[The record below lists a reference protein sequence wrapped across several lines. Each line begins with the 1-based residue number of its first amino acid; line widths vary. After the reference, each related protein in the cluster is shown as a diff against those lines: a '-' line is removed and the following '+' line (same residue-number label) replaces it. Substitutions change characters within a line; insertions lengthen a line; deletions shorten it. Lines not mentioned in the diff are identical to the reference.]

1 MNDKSFNDI
10 VSKTFYLTSL
20 FADIKSE
27 HNWTAYEIKT
37 IMLFFSKLEKYSV
50 YLPDKDLDNLELEKY
65 IEKTPKSFTFK
76 KEDFIFITGV
86 RKEHL
91 SREINKIRKSLI
103 SKAIHIPHPLYPED
117 EKSGISV
124 TWFNLIEY
132 NNSAG
137 ELKLYANPTALPRL
151 LAFVKYAKVSFESIA
166 RLKNSY
172 SIFTYLSLKIIKD
185 SSYKQSETSF
195 IISINEYKAKMGISN
210 KYKMVRQFREFVLDV
225 ISKEINNSTEFNFSY
240 ELIKEGRSFNKIRFD
255 FDYKDKPLITNQ
267 TDNNDEGNLF
277 GFNISDINEE
287 SYFETILT
295 SWGIRAK
302 KVVEIEESY
311 SINAINEAIEVTK
324 QAVDIGII
332 KTTPAAFFLGT
343 LENKELESQVEFKRQ
358 QQMITT
364 QQEKEKQKQL
374 FAEYE
379 AIEKFINDNAD
390 ELSNYL
396 SIRSGGGF
404 FELSESVKEELEKL
418 CYVDIKKYKDF
429 KSNFA
434 VLNQGFW
441 DMKQRKEVR
450 PNMYNF
456 LALIIKY
463 QINNLIIM

>member
-1 MNDKSFNDI
+1 MSDKSFNDI
-10 VSKTFYLTSL
+10 VSKTFNLTSL

-37 IMLFFSKLEKYSV
+37 VMLFFSKLEKYCV
-50 YLPDKDLDNLELEKY
+50 FLPDKDLDNIELEKY

-132 NNSAG
+132 NNSVG

-166 RLKNSY
+166 KLKNSY

-195 IISINEYKAKMGISN
+195 IIPIDEYKAKMGISN

-225 ISKEINNSTEFNFSY
+225 IAKEINSSTEFNFSY

-255 FDYKDKPLITNQ
+255 FDYKEKPLITNQ
-267 TDNNDEGNLF
+267 INNTDSNEFF
-277 GFNISDINEE
+277 GFDTSNINGE
-287 SYFETILT
+287 SYFEAILT

-311 SINAINEAIEVTK
+311 SIDAINEAIEVTK
-324 QAVDIGII
+324 QAIDSNSI
-332 KTTPAAFFLGT
+332 KTTPAAFFIGT
-343 LENKELESQVEFKRQ
+343 LENKELQSQVEFEREQELIRK
-358 QQMITT
+358 
-364 QQEKEKQKQL
+364 QQEKERKAAL
-374 FAEYE
+374 LAEYE
-379 AIEKFINDNAD
+379 AIEKFINDNSD
-390 ELSNYL
+390 EISNYL
-396 SIRSGGGF
+396 SIRSGGGL
-404 FELSESVKEELEKL
+404 FELSKDVKEQLDNL
-418 CYVDIKKYKDF
+418 ACVDIEKFKDF
-429 KSNFA
+429 RSKFV
-434 VLNQGFW
+434 VLEQGFW
-441 DMKQRKEVR
+441 DMKQRKEIR
-450 PNMYNF
+450 PTMYQLLKLINF
-456 LALIIKY
+456 YLAL
-463 QINNLIIM
+463 